1 MTKIRN
7 IFKSK
12 PKSDENLS
20 KSKPT
25 FAVFRI
31 KSKPTSRKTVSN
43 PKQGAKRKTFNT
55 RQTTHSIQL
64 SGVMTAVSLTSYA
77 LRNDDGN

>member
-25 FAVFRI
+25 FADFGI

-43 PKQGAKRKTFNT
+43 PKQLAKIKT
-55 RQTTHSIQL
+55 
-64 SGVMTAVSLTSYA
+64 A
-77 LRNDDGN
+77 

>member
-25 FAVFRI
+25 FADFRI
-31 KSKPTSRKTVSN
+31 KSKPTCRKTSIKSKARGKEKDFQYTSN
-43 PKQGAKRKTFNT
+43 HPL
-55 RQTTHSIQL
+55 HPIIW
-64 SGVMTAVSLTSYA
+64 
-77 LRNDDGN
+77 RNDSCLLNIIRCKE

>member
-25 FAVFRI
+25 FADFRV

-43 PKQGAKRKTFNT
+43 PKQGAK
-55 RQTTHSIQL
+55 
-64 SGVMTAVSLTSYA
+64 LTKARFIREDSKW
-77 LRNDDGN
+77 L

>member
-25 FAVFRI
+25 FADFRV
-31 KSKPTSRKTVSN
+31 KSKPTSRKTVSKPN
-43 PKQGAKRKTFNT
+43 QLAK
-55 RQTTHSIQL
+55 
-64 SGVMTAVSLTSYA
+64 LTKARFIREDSKW
-77 LRNDDGN
+77 L

>member
-25 FAVFRI
+25 FAVFRV
-31 KSKPTSRKTVSN
+31 KSKPTNRKTVSN
-43 PKQGAKRKTFNT
+43 PKQVAYWQRHISYGRTAKGCKKKK
-55 RQTTHSIQL
+55 
-64 SGVMTAVSLTSYA
+64 SGGNVLPP
-77 LRNDDGN
+77 LLNDNA